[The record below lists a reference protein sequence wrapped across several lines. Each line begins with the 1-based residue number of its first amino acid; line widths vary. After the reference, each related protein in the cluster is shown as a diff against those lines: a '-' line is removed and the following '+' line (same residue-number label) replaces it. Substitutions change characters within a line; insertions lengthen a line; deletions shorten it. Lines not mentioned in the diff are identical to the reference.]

1 MSALGRMFVV
11 VPLVG
16 VLVGPVSAMAEGSV
30 ALSPGGPLRPVWSVE
45 PTAAGRARV
54 VGYLYNENELRNA
67 ANVLLRVEQLTPSG
81 DVAQTYGG
89 RVVGDVISRDRMAF
103 EVPVGPAT
111 ATYRVV
117 VVSVDWVGE
126 CR

>member
-1 MSALGRMFVV
+1 MA
-11 VPLVG
+11 VPLVAA
-16 VLVGPVSAMAEGSV
+16 LLGPASAMAQGPG

-54 VGYLYNENELRNA
+54 VGYLYNDNELRNA

-81 DVAQTYGG
+81 DVGQTYGG

-103 EVPVGPAT
+103 EVPVGSET
-111 ATYRVV
+111 ATYRLV